1 MCICFRRQEKAPA
14 QLGFVIPVVFGGFQA
29 PLGGNMANL
38 LAIHSIGESLVSYF
52 GQAYQALPQ
61 DQKDMLLPGS
71 TPVFSLLSSKEMG
84 GGPTSTEPTTSR
96 PALTLYLYRVT
107 MNEHLRNQPYTGN
120 SLDRTPPLALDL
132 HYLLTVWAD
141 NAKDEHRLLSWAMHQ
156 LHTHQTLSASS
167 LNEDGGWSS
176 GEMIQ
181 LIPAELSNEDL
192 MRIWDAFQRP
202 YTLSASYIARVARI
216 DVPPTTSSGKPV
228 VARRLSISGTGSDA

>member
-1 MCICFRRQEKAPA
+1 
-14 QLGFVIPVVFGGFQA
+14 
-29 PLGGNMANL
+29 MANL

-52 GQAYQALPQ
+52 GHAYQALPQ
-61 DQKDMLLPGS
+61 EQKDKLLSGAA
-71 TPVFSLLSSKEMG
+71 PVFSLLSSKEMG
-84 GGPTSTEPTTSR
+84 GGPTAAEPTTSR

-107 MNEHLRNQPYTGN
+107 MNEHLRNQPYTGGA
-120 SLDRTPPLALDL
+120 SAEPPPLALDL

-156 LHTHQTLSASS
+156 LHTHQTLSASD
-167 LNEDGGWSS
+167 LNDDGGWSP

-202 YTLSASYIARVARI
+202 YTVSISYIARVVRI
-216 DVPPTTSSGKPV
+216 DVPASTPSGKPV
-228 VARRLSISGTGSDA
+228 VARRLSFSGTGSGA